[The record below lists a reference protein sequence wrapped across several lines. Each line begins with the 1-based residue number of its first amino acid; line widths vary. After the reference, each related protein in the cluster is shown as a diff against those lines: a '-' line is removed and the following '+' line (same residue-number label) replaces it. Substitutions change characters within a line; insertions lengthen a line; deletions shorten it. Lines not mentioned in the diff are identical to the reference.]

1 MTDRLVIEITGAL
14 PEANKY
20 ATLAAAQGLAD
31 TLALE
36 LQQNW
41 DTAAKVS
48 VRAVRPGKKG
58 TASTNT
64 NGAATDNVR
73 VSSSEAGH
81 G

>member
-1 MTDRLVIEITGAL
+1 MDRLVIEITGDL
-14 PEANKY
+14 PDKTKY

-41 DTAAKVS
+41 GTAATVT

-58 TASTNT
+58 TASTST

>member
-1 MTDRLVIEITGAL
+1 M
-14 PEANKY
+14 
-20 ATLAAAQGLAD
+20 AAAETLAD

-41 DTAAKVS
+41 NIVAKVT

-58 TASTNT
+58 TASTST

>member
-1 MTDRLVIEITGAL
+1 MDRLVIEITGTL
-14 PEANKY
+14 PEKIKY
-20 ATLAAAQGLAD
+20 SAMAAAETLAD

-41 DTAAKVS
+41 NIAAKVS
-48 VRAVRPGKKG
+48 VRAVRHKVVAAKP
-58 TASTNT
+58 
-64 NGAATDNVR
+64 NGAAVAVETVH